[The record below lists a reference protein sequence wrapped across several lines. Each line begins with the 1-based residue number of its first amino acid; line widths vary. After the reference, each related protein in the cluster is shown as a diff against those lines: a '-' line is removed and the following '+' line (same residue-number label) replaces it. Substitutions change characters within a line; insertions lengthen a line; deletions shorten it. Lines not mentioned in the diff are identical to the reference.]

1 LPIEIYEGVD
11 GFYNAIEFLKQQ
23 NPVEPLQYVN
33 ELSQVCKD
41 HAKDL
46 GSKGLFSQK
55 EVMKMD

>member
-46 GSKGLFSQK
+46 GSKGLSSQK